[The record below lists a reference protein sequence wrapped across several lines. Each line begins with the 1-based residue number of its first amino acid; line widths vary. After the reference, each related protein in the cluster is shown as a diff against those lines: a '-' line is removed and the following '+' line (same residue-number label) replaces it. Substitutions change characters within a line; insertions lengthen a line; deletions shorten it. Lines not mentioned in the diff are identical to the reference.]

1 MSGTQPLECGFEK
14 ARSYLISY
22 HKCQCQTHNN
32 DDAVTDL
39 IVSHNM
45 QLSKIAVLLFLLGLF
60 LTARTQE
67 VRVAAPIKDLKGDSV
82 WVRGLVED
90 AFTHELLQDV
100 SVKAMH
106 PDGTVLCV
114 VQTKDYAKI
123 YSEAY
128 GGMTIPFD
136 DPMTYCSLDL
146 PKAGDYEL
154 RVSRIDYEPQTV
166 KLHVPRKE
174 YGKRV
179 KV

>member
-1 MSGTQPLECGFEK
+1 
-14 ARSYLISY
+14 
-22 HKCQCQTHNN
+22 
-32 DDAVTDL
+32 
-39 IVSHNM
+39 M
-45 QLSKIAVLLFLLGLF
+45 QLSKIAVLLFLLGLC

-67 VRVAAPIKDLKGDSV
+67 VRVAAPVKDLKGDSV

-100 SVKAMH
+100 NVKAMH

-136 DPMTYCSLDL
+136 DPMTYYSLDL

-154 RVSRIDYEPQTV
+154 RVSRIGYEPQTV